1 MFQKLNIAS
10 RLVVLILIGG
20 SLVLGLVVGWGYYS
34 ARQLLE
40 KETEARVMFMA
51 QAAASQIEI
60 VEKSAEMSVRGIGDI
75 VKAYPPQS
83 EDDVKQILYRML
95 NGNPNIFGAAMAFS
109 PDYLSQDREDSKST
123 VPYIFRLGGRLVYEN
138 LADDK
143 NQYHIQDW
151 YTIPM
156 ELKEPVWS
164 EPYYGEDSD
173 STLMVT
179 YSLPIFA
186 ENQTDKV
193 MAIVTCNVSLH
204 WLSDYLATL
213 PIGGEGYAF
222 LITRNGTF
230 ISHPDPSFILSE
242 NIFSQAQAKND
253 QELRELGRSMIHGGK
268 GFVPLTGLSN
278 AGADWL
284 TYVPIPSTG
293 WSLGIVLPQAE
304 VRAGMLNLANMELK
318 LGFLGFALLLVI
330 VFLIARSITRPL
342 VQLEQATRLLAGG
355 NLDAPIPIVPGNDE
369 VARLAASFMV
379 MSQEL
384 KVYMDELQETA
395 TARERI
401 ETELRVAT
409 SIQMSLVP
417 KTFPAFPEREDL
429 DLFAIMEAAR
439 EVGGDFY
446 DFFMVD
452 DDHMALIIGDVSGKG
467 VPAALFMAV
476 TRSFLRAFFREEKN
490 PGTVLTRLN
499 DELSQDNDSCMFVTI
514 FCSVVTLSTGECR
527 YANGGHNPPYLLR
540 SSGEVEEIPRSKGIA
555 LGAMEGI
562 EFGESS
568 FNLQL
573 GESLF
578 MYTDGV
584 TEAMD
589 KEGNLFSEI
598 KTVQELEQLCGST
611 SVHLLEVMRQKLSDF
626 AQDAEQSDDI
636 TMLAF
641 RFQNKH

>member
-10 RLVVLILIGG
+10 RLVILILIGG
-20 SLVLGLVVGWGYYS
+20 TLVLGLVVGWGYYS
-34 ARQLLE
+34 ARLLLE
-40 KETEARVMFMA
+40 KETESRVMFMA
-51 QAAASQIEI
+51 QAAASQIEV

-75 VKAYPPQS
+75 VKAYPPKS
-83 EDDVKQILYRML
+83 EEDLKHPLFQML
-95 NGNPNIFGAAMAFS
+95 EGNSNIFGAAIAFS
-109 PDYLSQDREDSKST
+109 SDSLSKDIKYT
-123 VPYIFRLGGRLVYEN
+123 VPYVFRLGETLVYEN
-138 LADDK
+138 MAADKTD
-143 NQYHIQDW
+143 YTIQDW
-151 YTIPM
+151 YSIPM
-156 ELKEPVWS
+156 ELKKPVWS
-164 EPYYGEDSD
+164 EPYYGKNGDH
-173 STLMVT
+173 TLMVT

-186 ENQTDKV
+186 ENETNKV
-193 MAIVTCNVSLH
+193 IAIVTCDVSLQ

-213 PIGGEGYAF
+213 PVGGTGYAF

-230 ISHPDPSFILSE
+230 ISHPDQSFILSE
-242 NIFSQAQAKND
+242 NIFSQAQTKND
-253 QELRELGRSMIHGGK
+253 QNLRELGRSMIHGEK

-278 AGADWL
+278 TGADLL

-304 VRAGMLNLANMELK
+304 VRAGVLKLANRELK
-318 LGFLGFALLLVI
+318 VGFLGVALLLVI

-342 VQLEQATRLLAGG
+342 VQLEQATRLIAGG
-355 NLDAPIPIVPGNDE
+355 NLDAPIPIVPGSDE
-369 VARLAASFMV
+369 VARLASSFVV
-379 MSQEL
+379 MNQEL
-384 KVYMDELQETA
+384 KTYMKELQETA

-452 DDHMALIIGDVSGKG
+452 DDHLALIIGDVSGKG

-490 PGTVLTRLN
+490 PGAILTRLN

-514 FCSVVTLSTGECR
+514 FCSVVTLSTGDCR
-527 YANGGHNPPYLLR
+527 YANGGHNPPFLLR
-540 SSGEVEEIPRSKGIA
+540 QSGEVEEMPSSQGIA

-568 FNLQL
+568 FSLQL
-573 GESLF
+573 GDSLF

-589 KEGNLFSEI
+589 KSGNLFSE
-598 KTVQELEQLCGST
+598 KRTVQELEKLCGKT
-611 SVHLLEVMRQKLSDF
+611 CGQLLEVMRQKLSDF
-626 AQDAEQSDDI
+626 AHNAEQSDDI

-641 RFQNKH
+641 RFQKGS